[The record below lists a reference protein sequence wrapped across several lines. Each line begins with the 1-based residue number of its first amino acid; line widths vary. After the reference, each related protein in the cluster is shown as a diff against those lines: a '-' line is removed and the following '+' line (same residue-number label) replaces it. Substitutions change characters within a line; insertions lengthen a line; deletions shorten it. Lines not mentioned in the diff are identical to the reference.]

1 MSGLAGLL
9 VKGLTKQLA
18 KKAEIPP
25 PSASKKTQI
34 TTTTPTY
41 KKAKNILDSDNKE
54 GAILDYGA
62 GKGVGAKAIKADT
75 YEPFP
80 DEDFLPDFINSSDI
94 PSNSYSKITNLNVL
108 NVVDK
113 KTRDSIV
120 KDISRILTPEGK
132 AIIST
137 RGKDVLEAKGTKGS
151 EPMSIITSRGTYQK
165 GFTQKELRE
174 YLESVLGKSF
184 EVKNIKNLGKAAVEI
199 TKKSVSKKSGGMIT
213 RNPYGSNY
221 QKAI

>member
-25 PSASKKTQI
+25 PSAAKKTQI

-41 KKAKNILDSDNKE
+41 KKAKD
-54 GAILDYGA
+54 ILDYGA

-165 GFTQKELRE
+165 GFTQKELKE